1 MEYKSL
7 IMPKKIL
14 CDESTLTNTYGKFI
28 AEPFE
33 RGYGR
38 TIGNSLRRILLSSV
52 QGVAVKSVFIRGIQH
67 EYSAIP
73 GAFEDIPDITLNLK
87 NLYMR
92 LLDNKTEATL
102 KLQVKGPKDVKASDI
117 EPNAHVEIL
126 NPDLHIVTLNEKG
139 NLYME
144 INVCKGRGYVPA
156 DLHKGEDDPIG
167 TIPIDSIFT
176 PIKRVRFDIED
187 ARVGQL
193 TDYDRLVM
201 EIWTNGVVK
210 PDDALVYVAHVMMD
224 HLSLFIAVD
233 HKGKILEEE
242 REEKKEE
249 FPLNEH
255 LDKSVEELELSV
267 RSYNCLE
274 AAGIKTI
281 RQLVQKTEAE
291 MLKYRNFGKKSLSE
305 IKRVLAEMGLSL
317 NMKLEEQQK

>member
-1 MEYKSL
+1 MEYKPL
-7 IMPKKIL
+7 IMSKKVL
-14 CDESTLTNTYGKFI
+14 CDESTLTDVYGKFI

-38 TIGNSLRRILLSSV
+38 TVGNGLRRILLSSV
-52 QGVAVKSVFIRGIQH
+52 QGVAVKSIYIRGIQH

-73 GAFEDIPDITLNLK
+73 GAYEDIPDVTMNLK
-87 NLYMR
+87 NLCMR
-92 LLDNKTEATL
+92 LLDDKTETTL
-102 KLQVKGPKDVKASDI
+102 KLQVKGPKDVTARDI
-117 EPNAHVEIL
+117 EPNANVEIL
-126 NPDLHIVTLNEKG
+126 NPDLHIVTLNEKA

-156 DLHKGEDDPIG
+156 DMNKDENDPIG

-176 PIKRVRFDIED
+176 PIKRVRFDVEET
-187 ARVGQL
+187 RVGQQ

-201 EIWTNGVVK
+201 EIWTNGVIK
-210 PDDALVYVAHVMMD
+210 PCDALVYAAHVMMD
-224 HLSLFIAVD
+224 HLSLFITVD
-233 HKGKILEEE
+233 HKGKILEEKK
-242 REEKKEE
+242 EEKKEE
-249 FPLNEH
+249 LPLNEH
-255 LDKSVEELELSV
+255 LIKSVEELELSV

-281 RQLVQKTEAE
+281 RQLVPNTESE

-317 NMKLEEQQK
+317 GMKLDELQK

>member
-102 KLQVKGPKDVKASDI
+102 KLQVKGAKDVKASDI
-117 EPNAHVEIL
+117 EPNVHVEIL

-156 DLHKGEDDPIG
+156 DLHKDEDDPIG

-193 TDYDRLVM
+193 TDYDRVVM

-210 PDDALVYVAHVMMD
+210 PDDALVYAAHIMMD

-233 HKGKILEEE
+233 HKGKVLEEE

>member
-102 KLQVKGPKDVKASDI
+102 KLQVKGPKDIKASDI

>member
-139 NLYME
+139 TLYME